1 MEFTCDGMVRMGYG
15 FYNPNHAAALIC
27 ALLPFL
33 WEWFLQTRRK
43 IWKITAI
50 LLNLLLLTV
59 LVFTFSRTG
68 IIVVLLE
75 AFLFAALKHKIH
87 WKWIAIFA
95 IVMLTLL
102 CISGLWMRFR
112 LDGGTSIICCESAGC
127 RQWKFR
133 KTGNGISAAGGSAMQ
148 NTGQQSFDS
157 ACRIWNDCRSFLVC
171 RIILRIV
178 AWNPENCLFLRIGRT
193 CRLSSEC
200 LNF

>member
-1 MEFTCDGMVRMGYG
+1 MDHHICHCHVDAPVYQW
-15 FYNPNHAAALIC
+15 PLDALP
-27 ALLPFL
+27 AGWRSFKPT
-33 WEWFLQTRRK
+33 E
-43 IWKITAI
+43 
-50 LLNLLLLTV
+50 NLV
-59 LVFTFSRTG
+59 
-68 IIVVLLE
+68 
-75 AFLFAALKHKIH
+75 
-87 WKWIAIFA
+87 
-95 IVMLTLL
+95 
-102 CISGLWMRFR
+102 
-112 LDGGTSIICCESAGC
+112 GGTSIICCESAGC